1 MSATVITVTS
11 GKGGVGKTTTTAAFG
26 AALALEG
33 HRVCVVDF
41 DMGLRNLD
49 LVMGVEKRVVYDFL
63 HVAHGTANL
72 SQALVRDKRVPN
84 LFLLATSQTADKEE
98 LTHEAIDH
106 VMNLLRGEFDYILC
120 DSPAGIEHGAMMA
133 LHHADHAIVV
143 CNPEMTSVRD
153 ADRIMGYIAARSRRA
168 QAGLSPVR
176 EHLVVT
182 RYSEERVRKGEMLSL
197 ETIQDILVMPLLAV
211 VPESD
216 SVLRSSNAG
225 RPASL
230 DGKTDAGRAYRAAAK
245 SFLAETRHG
254 IAQSYRAPQMAG
266 AGFLSALTET
276 AQRGLLRRLFRHA

>member
-84 LFLLATSQTADKEE
+84 LQLLATSQTADKEA
-98 LTHEAIDH
+98 LTPEAIDH
-106 VMNLLRGEFDYILC
+106 VMNLLSPAFDYILC

-143 CNPEMTSVRD
+143 CNPEVTSVRD
-153 ADRIMGYIAARSRRA
+153 ADRIMGYITARSRRA
-168 QAGLSPVR
+168 QSGLSPVR
-176 EHLVVT
+176 EHLLVT
-182 RYSEERVRKGEMLSL
+182 RYNEERVKRAEMLSL
-197 ETIQDILVMPLLAV
+197 AAIQDILAMPLLGV
-211 VPESD
+211 VPESPA
-216 SVLRSSNAG
+216 VLRASNAG
-225 RPASL
+225 RPVSL
-230 DGKTDAGRAYRAAAK
+230 ETGTEAGRAYRAAA
-245 SFLAETRHG
+245 SRFLAETRHSLAAAG
-254 IAQSYRAPQMAG
+254 RPAQP
-266 AGFLSALTET
+266 AGFLSTLAET

>member
-49 LVMGVEKRVVYDFL
+49 LIMGVEKRVVYDFL

-84 LFLLATSQTADKEE
+84 LQLLATSQTADKEA
-98 LTHEAIDH
+98 LTPEAIDH
-106 VMNLLRGEFDYILC
+106 VMNLLAPAFDYILC

-133 LHHADHAIVV
+133 LQHADHAIVV
-143 CNPEMTSVRD
+143 CNPEITSVRD

-168 QAGLSPVR
+168 QSGLVPVR

-182 RYSEERVRKGEMLSL
+182 RYNEERVKRGEMLSL
-197 ETIQDILVMPLLAV
+197 TVIQDILAMPLLGV
-211 VPESD
+211 VPD
-216 SVLRSSNAG
+216 SPTVLRSSNAG
-225 RPASL
+225 RPVSL
-230 DGKTDAGRAYRAAAK
+230 DAGTEVGRAYRAAARR
-245 SFLAETRHG
+245 FLAETRH
-254 IAQSYRAPQMAG
+254 SLAPSGQMAPAA
-266 AGFLSALTET
+266 AGFLSALAET

>member
-63 HVAHGTANL
+63 HVAHGTAKL

-84 LFLLATSQTADKEE
+84 LQLLATSQTADKEA
-98 LTHEAIDH
+98 LTPEAIDH
-106 VMNLLRGEFDYILC
+106 VMNLLAPAFDYILC

-133 LHHADHAIVV
+133 LQHADHAIVV
-143 CNPEMTSVRD
+143 CNPEVTSVRD

-168 QAGLSPVR
+168 QSGLAPVR

-182 RYSEERVRKGEMLSL
+182 RYNEERVKRGEMLSL
-197 ETIQDILVMPLLAV
+197 PAIQDILAMPLLGV
-211 VPESD
+211 VPESAT
-216 SVLRSSNAG
+216 VLRSSNAG
-225 RPASL
+225 RPVSL
-230 DGKTDAGRAYRAAAK
+230 DAGSEVGRAYRTAARR
-245 SFLAETRHG
+245 FLAETRH
-254 IAQSYRAPQMAG
+254 SLAPAGQTVPAG
-266 AGFLSALTET
+266 AGFLSTLAET

>member
-1 MSATVITVTS
+1 MSATIITVTS

-26 AALALEG
+26 AALALQG

-84 LFLLATSQTADKEE
+84 LQLLATSQTTDKEA
-98 LTHEAIDH
+98 LTPEAIDH
-106 VMNLLRGEFDYILC
+106 VMNLLAPAFDYILC

-143 CNPEMTSVRD
+143 CNPEVTSVRD

-168 QAGLSPVR
+168 QSGLTPVR

-182 RYSEERVRKGEMLSL
+182 RYNEERVKRGEMLSL
-197 ETIQDILVMPLLAV
+197 PAIQDILAMPLLGV
-211 VPESD
+211 VPESPT
-216 SVLRSSNAG
+216 VLRASNAG
-225 RPASL
+225 RPVSL
-230 DGKTDAGRAYRAAAK
+230 ETGTEVGRAYRAAAMR
-245 SFLAETRHG
+245 FLAEIRHSP
-254 IAQSYRAPQMAG
+254 AMAG
-266 AGFLSALTET
+266 RVAQPAGFLSTLAET
-276 AQRGLLRRLFRHA
+276 AQRGLLRCLFRHA